1 MRKQRLD
8 NSILVSGPKT
18 QTQVQGIPLTPDK
31 RKPATHIV
39 QAGHLE
45 YPVYVEIGGNYAY
58 DIVTGRTLATK
69 NDKGWDAVVKSH
81 PTLPKMVLLG
91 EGGKPWTRGHGVKVR
106 LDPGQ
111 FR

>member
-18 QTQVQGIPLTPDK
+18 QTQVQGIPLAVDK
-31 RKPATHIV
+31 RKPATHTV

-45 YPVYVEIGGNYAY
+45 YPVYVEGDYAY
-58 DIVTGRTLATK
+58 DIVTGRTLAAKT
-69 NDKGWDAVVKSH
+69 DKGWDAVVKSH
-81 PTLPKMVLLG
+81 PTPPKMVLLG
-91 EGGKPWTRGHGVKVR
+91 EGGKPWTSGHGVKVK
-106 LDPGQ
+106 LDLGQ